1 MNKLD
6 QINDLLDGIYTN
18 SELGNVA
25 EIKKLLKELTTED
38 IKENNLLE
46 FTRSNIPY

>member
-18 SELGNVA
+18 SELGNVI
-25 EIKKLLKELTTED
+25 EIKKLLKEL
-38 IKENNLLE
+38 EN
-46 FTRSNIPY
+46 